1 MQIQK
6 LCRRPHAH
14 SCTCKAGAT
23 GIQPCASCLYETSV
37 RSREA
42 LLPKLAGS
50 QYIQAG
56 RCNFKLALVG
66 HEPSHEPRRVRFFE
80 GREGVHKL
88 FYSLLS
94 GMNNGQGEGFGRWL
108 SPVPLQSPQREE
120 SGLRTPTSACAQGTL
135 CEGRDA
141 PLCEGREGGFSPGL
155 STENREGAPSV
166 ALSPCA
172 RSDAEETLLKWQEEL
187 GDDLGAIQGLESNAC
202 AALLSQKKEVL
213 GLHRVSRAERGKD
226 SDSEEI
232 ESNTPTC
239 QEDFG
244 PRTTGTSTTISKVV
258 DYIGK
263 RMQEVHAEMITLRSM
278 HAPDSDG
285 VNDPDHVP
293 QIVFPPAAQRQ
304 DREELKMEGRGGEGA
319 GCSPQPGSLTARSG
333 SPTARHQIVPKTAL
347 PFLFARVDS
356 FKSEQPQLQDS
367 EIENVDQN
375 AVVEWLVQIYY
386 CHEQRHNSSF
396 KVFLM

>member
-1 MQIQK
+1 
-6 LCRRPHAH
+6 
-14 SCTCKAGAT
+14 
-23 GIQPCASCLYETSV
+23 
-37 RSREA
+37 
-42 LLPKLAGS
+42 
-50 QYIQAG
+50 
-56 RCNFKLALVG
+56 
-66 HEPSHEPRRVRFFE
+66 
-80 GREGVHKL
+80 
-88 FYSLLS
+88 
-94 GMNNGQGEGFGRWL
+94 MNNGQGEGFGRWL